1 MADQFLAE
9 QHAWTLRQA
18 QAQAEDTE
26 SDLSDEADSW
36 VMLGQDGNIVPL
48 QNERILHTSR
58 PRVGLDISVPRE
70 LPNAEPFSIRS
81 DSGTAYI
88 TSRRVI
94 YLPARPTEQF
104 KSFFAPILNFEDT
117 HVHSSWI
124 GPWSWTGI
132 VKPVTGGGIP
142 VDLPRIEVR
151 LIFKEGGHSDF
162 QSKFELLKERLQ
174 HAREL
179 EQETGQSLIV
189 TDEELPP
196 YEPASGSSNPPQPPS
211 SADAGHATMSSQG
224 GSSSQGQQPPQ
235 PGPDE
240 PPPDYIEAQSQAIGM
255 QFEERMREEAERQ

>member
-1 MADQFLAE
+1 M
-9 QHAWTLRQA
+9 
-18 QAQAEDTE
+18 
-26 SDLSDEADSW
+26 
-36 VMLGQDGNIVPL
+36 
-48 QNERILHTSR
+48 
-58 PRVGLDISVPRE
+58 
-70 LPNAEPFSIRS
+70 
-81 DSGTAYI
+81 
-88 TSRRVI
+88 
-94 YLPARPTEQF
+94 
-104 KSFFAPILNFEDT
+104 
-117 HVHSSWI
+117 HSSWI

-196 YEPASGSSNPPQPPS
+196 YEPASGSSNPPQPPL
-211 SADAGHATMSSQG
+211 SADAGHAAMSSQG

>member
-1 MADQFLAE
+1 
-9 QHAWTLRQA
+9 
-18 QAQAEDTE
+18 
-26 SDLSDEADSW
+26 
-36 VMLGQDGNIVPL
+36 
-48 QNERILHTSR
+48 
-58 PRVGLDISVPRE
+58 
-70 LPNAEPFSIRS
+70 
-81 DSGTAYI
+81 
-88 TSRRVI
+88 
-94 YLPARPTEQF
+94 
-104 KSFFAPILNFEDT
+104 
-117 HVHSSWI
+117 
-124 GPWSWTGI
+124 

-196 YEPASGSSNPPQPPS
+196 YEPASGSSNPSQLPS
-211 SADAGHATMSSQG
+211 STGGVGSGAAASQ
-224 GSSSQGQQPPQ
+224 GSSSRQDQPPQ